1 MSEQVDT
8 PEEVVEISPP
18 SSPTA
23 AASGSGRRRAGG
35 RDGAAAAG
43 DRDAGDRASGDR
55 AADEGDGNRPEAS
68 GSTGRSFTR
77 PPTERRKTSAVWDHY
92 EVCEDDSS
100 KAKCKHCDKKVGAFS
115 FALPCFGGE
124 N

>member
-1 MSEQVDT
+1 MSEG
-8 PEEVVEISPP
+8 PELIDISPP
-18 SSPTA
+18 SSPTTGA
-23 AASGSGRRRAGG
+23 ARASGSGRTRTRAGG
-35 RDGAAAAG
+35 SRDATSAAGDGAAGDGAAG
-43 DRDAGDRASGDR
+43 
-55 AADEGDGNRPEAS
+55 EGGETGAS
-68 GSTGRSFTR
+68 GSGRSFTR